1 MSSITKA
8 PPSSNDDMST
18 EESGWTT
25 YFDDFFNNHV
35 VDNKCS
41 MSLSDGI
48 ASSSLVSDA
57 ASLVDKKVAHSK
69 QVEEFYV
76 NRNVK
81 SSCLKKRKDAITALI
96 DDSLEDTATSP
107 LNSPKVLYVNQKIDK
122 ANRRK

>member
-1 MSSITKA
+1 MSA
-8 PPSSNDDMST
+8 
-18 EESGWTT
+18 
-25 YFDDFFNNHV
+25 
-35 VDNKCS
+35 

-107 LNSPKVLYVNQKIDK
+107 LKHVLIFMPFFIQNQNLDS
-122 ANRRK
+122 